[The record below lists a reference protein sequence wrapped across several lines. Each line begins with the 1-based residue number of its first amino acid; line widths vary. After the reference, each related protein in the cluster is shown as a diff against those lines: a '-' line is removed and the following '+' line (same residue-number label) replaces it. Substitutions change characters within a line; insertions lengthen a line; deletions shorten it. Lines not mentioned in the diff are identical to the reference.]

1 MLLLTTGPI
10 ENSLQNGT
18 RTTKRVLIKI
28 VNSSD
33 VNTSTVEIVGTN
45 LTANQIVYVSELI
58 TIPVNSVISKDYYAD
73 LDGFQFS
80 FHISGLALSQTG
92 ISVWGKS
99 DGVIQATHR
108 LVLSELKIN

>member
-1 MLLLTTGPI
+1 MLRLTTG
-10 ENSLQNGT
+10 
-18 RTTKRVLIKI
+18 RVMIKI

-73 LDGFQFS
+73 LVGFRFS
-80 FHISGLALSQTG
+80 FHISGLALSQTR
-92 ISVWGKS
+92 ISVWES
-99 DGVIQATHR
+99 R
-108 LVLSELKIN
+108 ME